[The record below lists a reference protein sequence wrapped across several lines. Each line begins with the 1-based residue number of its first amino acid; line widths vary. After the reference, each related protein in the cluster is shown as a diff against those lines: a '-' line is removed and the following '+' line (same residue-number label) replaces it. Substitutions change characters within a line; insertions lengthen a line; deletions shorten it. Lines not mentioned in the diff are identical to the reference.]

1 MFSSRKTRALLCG
14 LLSALLF
21 TASPVGTLNVRATTQ
36 DDINAV
42 KAELAEIGKQIEAQQ
57 TVINQ
62 LTENK
67 GRVVDRKIAI
77 DTKIDLTLRQIDLIN
92 QQVEIY
98 NQIITEQQ
106 AELEQAQDVERAQT
120 ELLRARIRAMEENGN
135 YSYVSFLFEAS
146 SFSDFLSR
154 IGDVNDIMRYD
165 KDLEEH
171 YMSAREDVETIKR
184 SYEETQ
190 LQQEELVREL
200 DTKKTELDGMI
211 DAANK
216 LMLNIDKQSDDAQ
229 AEYDAIAK
237 IRSDTEAEL
246 NALVKKLAEE
256 EAARKA
262 AEEAARRAAQQQ
274 SGGTSYGGGSS
285 AVGNGGFTW
294 PVPGCSLITSRF
306 GRRTSPT
313 AGASSYHGGLDIGA
327 GQGATIVAARG
338 GTVVLASY
346 NGGYGNCVMIDHGG
360 GVVTLYGHMQSI
372 AVGYGQSVSA
382 GQTIGYVG
390 STGVSTGPHCH
401 FEIRINGAQTD
412 PAAYFSG
419 LTYYNC

>member
-1 MFSSRKTRALLCG
+1 MSFSRNLQRVMCALLTA
-14 LLSALLF
+14 LALSLSPLTEI
-21 TASPVGTLNVRATTQ
+21 TARAVTQ
-36 DDINAV
+36 ADIDAV
-42 KAELAEIGKQIEAQQ
+42 KEQLAEIGKQIEAQQ
-57 TVINQ
+57 GVINQ

-67 GRVVDRKIAI
+67 SRVVDRKIAI

-92 QQVEIY
+92 QQVELY
-98 NQIITEQQ
+98 DGIIAEQQQQLQMAQETEQ
-106 AELEQAQDVERAQT
+106 AQT
-120 ELLRARIRAMEENGN
+120 ELLRARMRAMEENGN
-135 YSYVSFLFEAS
+135 YSYISFLFEAS
-146 SFSDFLSR
+146 SFSDLLAR

-165 KDLEEH
+165 KDLEER
-171 YMSAREDVETIKR
+171 YMSARENVETIKH

-190 LQQEELVREL
+190 LQHEELVREL

-211 DAANK
+211 DAANQ
-216 LMLNIDKQSDDAQ
+216 LMLNIDEQSDDAQ

-237 IRSDTEAEL
+237 IREQTEAEL

-262 AEEAARRAAQQQ
+262 AEEAARRAQQQ
-274 SGGTSYGGGSS
+274 QQQQTSGGGSS
-285 AVGNGGFTW
+285 AVATGGFLW
-294 PVPGCSLITSRF
+294 PVPSCSLITSRF

-327 GQGATIVAARG
+327 GQGATIVAARA

-372 AVGYGQSVSA
+372 AVGYGQTVSA
-382 GQTIGYVG
+382 GQAIGYVG

-412 PAAYFSG
+412 PAPYFSG
-419 LTYYNC
+419 LTYWNC

>member
-256 EAARKA
+256 EA
-262 AEEAARRAAQQQ
+262 E
-274 SGGTSYGGGSS
+274 
-285 AVGNGGFTW
+285 
-294 PVPGCSLITSRF
+294 
-306 GRRTSPT
+306 
-313 AGASSYHGGLDIGA
+313 
-327 GQGATIVAARG
+327 
-338 GTVVLASY
+338 
-346 NGGYGNCVMIDHGG
+346 
-360 GVVTLYGHMQSI
+360 
-372 AVGYGQSVSA
+372 
-382 GQTIGYVG
+382 
-390 STGVSTGPHCH
+390 
-401 FEIRINGAQTD
+401 
-412 PAAYFSG
+412 
-419 LTYYNC
+419 

>member
-1 MFSSRKTRALLCG
+1 MVLSRKYRTVVCALLVF
-14 LLSALLF
+14 ALLVL
-21 TASPVGTLNVRATTQ
+21 SPLAELRVRATTQ

-42 KAELAEIGKQIEAQQ
+42 KAQLAEIGKQIEAQQ
-57 TVINQ
+57 GVINQ

-77 DTKIDLTLRQIDLIN
+77 DAKIDLTLQQIDLID
-92 QQVEIY
+92 QQVAIY
-98 NQIITEQQ
+98 DQIIEEKQR
-106 AELEQAQDVERAQT
+106 ELEDAQEVEQAQS
-120 ELLRARIRAMEENGN
+120 ELLRTRIRAMEENGN
-135 YSYVSFLFEAS
+135 YSYITFLFEAS
-146 SFSDFLSR
+146 SFSDFLAR
-154 IGDVNDIMRYD
+154 IGDVSDIMHYD
-165 KDLEEH
+165 RDLEEH

-184 SYEETQ
+184 SYEDAQ
-190 LQQEELVREL
+190 LQQEELSREL

-211 DAANK
+211 DAATQ
-216 LMLNIDKQSDDAQ
+216 LMLSIDEQSDNAK

-237 IRSDTEAEL
+237 VRAESEAEL

-262 AEEAARRAAQQQ
+262 AEEAAKRAQQGY
-274 SGGTSYGGGSS
+274 SGGST
-285 AVGNGGFTW
+285 AVATGGFSW
-294 PVPGCSLITSRF
+294 PVPSCSLITSRF
-306 GRRTSPT
+306 GRRSSPT

-360 GVVTLYGHMQSI
+360 GVVTLYGHMQSF
-372 AVGYGQSVSA
+372 AVRYGQSVSA
-382 GQTIGYVG
+382 GQAIGYVG

-412 PAAYFSG
+412 PAPYFSG
-419 LTYYNC
+419 LTYWNC

>member
-1 MFSSRKTRALLCG
+1 MVLSRKYRTVVCALLVF
-14 LLSALLF
+14 ALLVL
-21 TASPVGTLNVRATTQ
+21 SPLAELRVRATTQ

-42 KAELAEIGKQIEAQQ
+42 KAQLAEIGKQIEAQQ
-57 TVINQ
+57 GVINQ

-77 DTKIDLTLRQIDLIN
+77 DAKIDLTLQQIDLLD
-92 QQVEIY
+92 QQVAMY
-98 NQIITEQQ
+98 DQIIEEKQR
-106 AELEQAQDVERAQT
+106 ELEDAQEVEQAQS
-120 ELLRARIRAMEENGN
+120 ELLRTRIRAMEENGN
-135 YSYVSFLFEAS
+135 YSYITFLFEAS
-146 SFSDFLSR
+146 SFSDFLAR
-154 IGDVNDIMRYD
+154 IGDVSDIMHYD
-165 KDLEEH
+165 RDLEEH

-184 SYEETQ
+184 SYEDAQ
-190 LQQEELVREL
+190 LQQEELSREL

-211 DAANK
+211 DAATQ
-216 LMLNIDKQSDDAQ
+216 LMLSIDEQSDNAK

-237 IRSDTEAEL
+237 VRAESEAEL

-262 AEEAARRAAQQQ
+262 AEEAAKRAQQGY
-274 SGGTSYGGGSS
+274 SGGST
-285 AVGNGGFTW
+285 AVATGGFSW
-294 PVPGCSLITSRF
+294 PVPSCSLITSRF
-306 GRRTSPT
+306 GRRSSPT

-360 GVVTLYGHMQSI
+360 GVVTLYGHMQSF
-372 AVGYGQSVSA
+372 AVRYGQSVSA
-382 GQTIGYVG
+382 GQAIGYVG

-412 PAAYFSG
+412 PAPYFSG
-419 LTYYNC
+419 LTYWNC

>member
-1 MFSSRKTRALLCG
+1 MVLSRKYRTVVCALLVF
-14 LLSALLF
+14 ALLVL
-21 TASPVGTLNVRATTQ
+21 SPLAELRVRATTQ

-42 KAELAEIGKQIEAQQ
+42 KAQLAEIGKQIEAQQ
-57 TVINQ
+57 GVINQ

-77 DTKIDLTLRQIDLIN
+77 DAKIDLTLQQIDLID
-92 QQVEIY
+92 QQVAMY
-98 NQIITEQQ
+98 DQIIEEKQR
-106 AELEQAQDVERAQT
+106 ELEDAQEVEQAQS
-120 ELLRARIRAMEENGN
+120 ELLRTRIRAMEENGN
-135 YSYVSFLFEAS
+135 YSYITFLFEAS
-146 SFSDFLSR
+146 SFSDFLAR
-154 IGDVNDIMRYD
+154 IGDVSDIMHYD
-165 KDLEEH
+165 RDLEEH

-184 SYEETQ
+184 SYEDAQ
-190 LQQEELVREL
+190 LQQEELSREL

-211 DAANK
+211 DAATQ
-216 LMLNIDKQSDDAQ
+216 LMLSIDEQSDNAK

-237 IRSDTEAEL
+237 VRAESEAEL
-246 NALVKKLAEE
+246 KALVKKLAEE

-262 AEEAARRAAQQQ
+262 AEEAAKRAQQGY
-274 SGGTSYGGGSS
+274 SGGST
-285 AVGNGGFTW
+285 AVATGGFSW
-294 PVPGCSLITSRF
+294 PVPSCSLITSRF
-306 GRRTSPT
+306 GRRSSPT

-360 GVVTLYGHMQSI
+360 GVVTLYGHMQSF
-372 AVGYGQSVSA
+372 AVRYGQSVSA
-382 GQTIGYVG
+382 GQAIGYVG

-412 PAAYFSG
+412 PAPYFSG
-419 LTYYNC
+419 LTYWNC

>member
-1 MFSSRKTRALLCG
+1 MLFSRKNRSFLCSLLAAALL
-14 LLSALLF
+14 L
-21 TASPVGTLNVRATTQ
+21 ASPLGTVRARATTQ

-42 KAELAEIGKQIEAQQ
+42 KAQLAEIGKQIEAQQ
-57 TVINQ
+57 GVINQ

-77 DTKIDLTLRQIDLIN
+77 DKKIDLTQRQIDLIN

-98 NQIITEQQ
+98 DGIIAEQEE
-106 AELEQAQDVERAQT
+106 ELAKAQDVEQAQT

-135 YSYVSFLFEAS
+135 YSYISFLFEAS
-146 SFSDFLSR
+146 SFSDLLAR

-165 KDLEEH
+165 RDLEEH
-171 YMSAREDVETIKR
+171 YMAAREDVETIKR

-190 LQQEELVREL
+190 LQQQELVREL
-200 DTKKTELDGMI
+200 DTKRLELDGMI

-216 LMLNIDKQSDDAQ
+216 LVLNIDKQSDNAQ

-237 IRSDTEAEL
+237 VRAEAEAEL

-262 AEEAARRAAQQQ
+262 AEEAARRAQQ
-274 SGGTSYGGGSS
+274 GGGGGGGSA
-285 AVGNGGFTW
+285 AVSTGGFVW
-294 PVPGCSLITSRF
+294 PVPSCSLITSRF
-306 GRRTSPT
+306 GNRSRPT

-327 GQGATIVAARG
+327 GLGATIVAAKA

-360 GVVTLYGHMQSI
+360 GVVTLYGHMKSF
-372 AVGYGQSVSA
+372 AVGYGQHVNA
-382 GQTIGYVG
+382 GQTIGKVG
-390 STGVSTGPHCH
+390 STGISTGPHCH
-401 FEIRINGAQTD
+401 FEVRINGGQVNPAQ
-412 PAAYFSG
+412 YFSG

>member
-1 MFSSRKTRALLCG
+1 MLFSRMTRRALC
-14 LLSALLF
+14 LLMCASVLLF
-21 TASPVGTLNVRATTQ
+21 LPWTEVRVRASTQ
-36 DDINAV
+36 DEIDAV
-42 KAELAEIGKQIEAQQ
+42 KAELAELGKQIEAQQ
-57 TVINQ
+57 SVINQ

-77 DTKIDLTLRQIDLIN
+77 DGKIDLTLRQIDLIN
-92 QQVEIY
+92 KQVEIY
-98 NQIITEQQ
+98 DGIIDEKQS
-106 AELEQAQDVERAQT
+106 ELEDAQEVESEQSA
-120 ELLRARIRAMEENGN
+120 LLRARMRAMEENGN
-135 YSYVSFLFEAS
+135 YSYISFLFEAS
-146 SFSDFLSR
+146 SFSDFLAR
-154 IGDVNDIMRYD
+154 IGDISDIMRYD

-171 YMSAREDVETIKR
+171 YMSAREDVATIKH
-184 SYEETQ
+184 SYEDAQ
-190 LQQEELVREL
+190 LEQEELVREL

-211 DAANK
+211 KAAYQ
-216 LMLNIDKQSDDAQ
+216 LMDNIDEQSDNAQ

-237 IRSDTEAEL
+237 VRAESEAEL

-262 AEEAARRAAQQQ
+262 AEEAARRAQQQ
-274 SGGTSYGGGSS
+274 QTTGGYSGGSS
-285 AVGNGGFTW
+285 AVATGGFAW

-306 GRRTSPT
+306 GRRVSPT

-327 GQGATIVAARG
+327 GQGSTIVAARA

-360 GVVTLYGHMQSI
+360 GVVTLYGHMQSY
-372 AVGYGQSVSA
+372 AVSYGQSVSA

-390 STGVSTGPHCH
+390 STGVATGPHCH

-412 PAAYFSG
+412 PAPYFSG
-419 LTYYNC
+419 LTYWNC